1 MFSQTWKKY
10 LPVILILLKRS
21 SQGDQSLSMDHADFE
36 RAAGG
41 RKIKFSFANLRL
53 TKLKMNTDNKHM
65 AVAIDL
71 ATVLQED
78 SVAKQVIA
86 DQHLEFSMNNA
97 CELTIRNTTPVAEPV
112 EALEEEV
119 SAEA

>member
-10 LPVILILLKRS
+10 LPVIIILLKRS

-41 RKIKFSFANLRL
+41 RKIKFSFNNLRL
-53 TKLKMNTDNKHM
+53 TKGKMNTDNKHTN
-65 AVAIDL
+65 VAIDL
-71 ATVLQED
+71 ATLLQED
-78 SVAKQVIA
+78 AVTKQVIA
-86 DQHLEFSMNNA
+86 EQHLEFSMNNS
-97 CELTIRNTTPVAEPV
+97 CEMLIRNTTPVAEPV

-119 SAEA
+119 SETV

>member
-21 SQGDQSLSMDHADFE
+21 SQGDQTLSMDHADFE

-41 RKIKFSFANLRL
+41 RKIKFSFNNLRL
-53 TKLKMNTDNKHM
+53 TKLKMNTDNKHTN
-65 AVAIDL
+65 VAIDL

-78 SVAKQVIA
+78 LTAKQVIME
-86 DQHLEFSMNNA
+86 QHLEFSMNNA
-97 CELTIRNTTPVAEPV
+97 CELSIKNTTPVAVPV
-112 EALEEEV
+112 EELEE
-119 SAEA
+119 AAAM